1 MASQKNAELM
11 SIMYIAVAII
21 ALILSFFMITILSK
35 KSVGNNRSNDK
46 SSQQLKTLKKLYDDG
61 IFTLKNIHKSGKKLL
76 MI

>member
-1 MASQKNAELM
+1 VASQKNAELM